1 METPLVN
8 KNIIMKNNTKTITK
22 KQFIKLIDD
31 KIQNMGVKKVYHP
44 KRLKPKWN
52 TLTTDKQRLVLFES
66 YISKKEASIGFN
78 KLVSVNLCH
87 KTLEAILIENPD
99 VVKFLS
105 SENLLQ
111 HCIDKFNRY
120 DNGINYLKEKQL
132 VDND

>member
-1 METPLVN
+1 M
-8 KNIIMKNNTKTITK
+8 TK

-31 KIQNMGVKKVYHP
+31 RIQNMGVKGVYHP

-52 TLTTDKQRLVLFES
+52 TLTTDKQKLVLFEN
-66 YISKKEASIGFN
+66 YISKKDASIGFN
-78 KLVSVNLCH
+78 KLVSVKLCN
-87 KTLEAILIENPD
+87 KTLEAILIESPD

-105 SENLLQ
+105 SEDLLQ

-120 DNGINYLKEKQL
+120 ENGVNYLKEKQL